1 MQRRVAAIYL
11 VFFVV
16 MGASAYSVIATAH
29 QPAIDVEGEA
39 LTQGD
44 SITVD
49 GTEYT
54 VTSLEEQEAGG
65 GDGHGGGGGG
75 TTLAGTLST
84 TNDSVV
90 FSASLSNGTALSP
103 TNSTWQGKQGEYT
116 ATIDDGDTVSYNGS
130 EQTVNV
136 SAGNFSLVNQTG
148 NATASFSVGDTF
160 EHRRNVTTVTGIENG
175 SSATL
180 TWGDNYQ
187 VVIPNASNPDE
198 FRALQRFNVSQR
210 LRNDPDVENQTYQG
224 EDGRFVRYRNGTT
237 QPLDEYLPAP
247 GETTFAEGDAL
258 TYRAT
263 EDPSAPANE
272 TTVANVTSE
281 EVELEW
287 TGSRT
292 ETTELSE
299 GANVTLGDQ
308 QYVAHFKNTS
318 TVLLSSDVSGYQD
331 QIRKQGYY
339 HERMNGLW
347 GVSILSGFGALLVVA
362 LAYLPTRG

>member
-16 MGASAYSVIATAH
+16 MGASAYSVIATAQ

-39 LTQGD
+39 LAQGD

-54 VTSLEEQEAGG
+54 VTSLGEQEAGG
-65 GDGHGGGGGG
+65 GGGHGGGGGG
-75 TTLAGTLST
+75 TTLVGTLST
-84 TNDSVV
+84 TNDSAV
-90 FSASLSNGTALSP
+90 FSATLSNGTALSP

-116 ATIDDGDTVSYNGS
+116 ATLDDGDTVTFNGS
-130 EQTVNV
+130 QQTVNV
-136 SAGNFSLVNQTG
+136 STGNFSLVNQAG
-148 NATASFSVGDTF
+148 NTTASFSVGDTF
-160 EHRRNVTTVTGIENG
+160 RYQRNVTTVTGIENG

-180 TWGDNYQ
+180 TWGDNYE
-187 VVIPNASNPDE
+187 VVVPNASDPDE
-198 FRALQRFNVSQR
+198 FRAVQRFNVSQR

-224 EDGRFVRYRNGTT
+224 DDGRFVRYRNGTT
-237 QPLDEYLPAP
+237 QPLDEYLPEPA
-247 GETTFAEGDAL
+247 ERTFAEGDTL
-258 TYRAT
+258 TYRAA
-263 EDPSAPANE
+263 EDLSAPANE

-281 EVELEW
+281 EVRLEW

-292 ETTELSE
+292 ETTELTE
-299 GANVTLGDQ
+299 GANVTLGGQ
-308 QYVAHFKNTS
+308 QYVVHFRDAN
-318 TVLLSSDVSGYQD
+318 TVLLSPDVAGYQD
-331 QIRKQGYY
+331 QVQTQEYY

-347 GVSILSGFGALLVVA
+347 GVSILSGFGALLVVG